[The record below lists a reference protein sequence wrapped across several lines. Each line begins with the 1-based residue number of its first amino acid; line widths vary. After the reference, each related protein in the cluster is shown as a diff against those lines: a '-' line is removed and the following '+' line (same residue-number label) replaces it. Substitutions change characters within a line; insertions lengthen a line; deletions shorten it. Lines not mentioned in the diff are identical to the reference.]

1 MNNRRIIGQV
11 VDGQFID
18 GKPSET
24 GNREH
29 PRHREFVR
37 LEMREKYARDIE
49 QRYKHGEVNPGYV
62 EAFGK
67 QNAINEGIVEGPN
80 YV

>member
-1 MNNRRIIGQV
+1 MRRVIGQV
-11 VDGQFID
+11 HDGKFTD
-18 GKPSET
+18 GKPTET

-29 PRHREFVR
+29 PGHREFVR

-49 QRYKHGEVNPGYV
+49 QRYKHGEVNQGYI

-67 QNAINEGIVEGPN
+67 QNAINEGLVEGVK
-80 YV
+80 YE

>member
-1 MNNRRIIGQV
+1 MSRRIVGQV
-11 VDGQFID
+11 QDGVFTK
-18 GKPSET
+18 GKPQET

-29 PRHREFVR
+29 TGHKEFQR
-37 LEMREKYARDIE
+37 LHFREKYARDIE
-49 QRYKHGEVNPGYV
+49 QRYAHGEVNQGYI

-67 QNAINEGIVEGPN
+67 ENAIREGLVEEPK